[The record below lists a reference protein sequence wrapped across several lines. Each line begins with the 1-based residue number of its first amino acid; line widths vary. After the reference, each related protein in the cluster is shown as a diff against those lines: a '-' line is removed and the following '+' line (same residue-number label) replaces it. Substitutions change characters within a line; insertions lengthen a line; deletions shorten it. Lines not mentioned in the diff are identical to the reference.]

1 MKRIYI
7 AIAFLLFSMA
17 VGIIEFITINYNI
30 DTYMNKISKVE
41 KLIKDNNIKKAE
53 IIIKENAVSFE
64 KTGKSILYCYYT
76 HDELEEIT
84 EELYTM
90 EDLLDDKRIDDYHEQ
105 SHLLMKKLL
114 FIKEKEQITVQNIL

>member
-30 DTYMNKISKVE
+30 DTYMNQISKVE

-76 HDELEEIT
+76 HDELEAIT
-84 EELYTM
+84 EELYTL

>member
-30 DTYMNKISKVE
+30 DTYMNQISKVE
-41 KLIKDNNIKKAE
+41 KLIKNNNIKKAE

-84 EELYTM
+84 EELYTL